1 VGGAIRGPVPVARL
15 VVVMSAVDLSSPLV
29 RRTGRTLFALT
40 LGVYLFTAGA
50 SLTTTDAV
58 VTFDVTRNIV
68 EHGSVAMSDN
78 LLGME
83 AHRGRDG
90 RYYAPFG
97 LGQSLYN
104 VPFYLAARALV
115 TVTGIRLGK
124 PDTVPKAIVALGTT
138 VVVAGIVVELF
149 RLSITLTGSL
159 SASLGAALA
168 MAFGSVL
175 WPYARFGFN
184 QPLAALALLCAT
196 HCAIRGARSGSARSI
211 ALAGVWL
218 AAGLMTRHEVLL
230 AAAPIGLWLI
240 LDGPPQHANAHLGPL
255 AERRERGARG
265 ARLLAFAPGVAAGL
279 TLWLVYNAIRFGHP
293 LDSGYLRDPTPG
305 FGSPVVAGAL
315 ALLFSPGASIVLYS
329 PVVVLALAGLIRLYV
344 RGDRSAALLLLSIPV
359 LFLLFYATLG
369 NWIGG
374 RSYGSRYLVLVLPL
388 FGPGLAVAIDWLAP
402 QRWPRLAVAAVLLLS
417 TLVQLPGVLVDYAK
431 VSQAAAARQG
441 AFNTEARQ
449 WQWSASPL
457 ALNTAALWTAV
468 PDNLAYVT
476 GRRPPPPIE
485 PPSGDADR
493 SFSQQFSF
501 SLDLWWLYL
510 FYMRALPSWA
520 AGLLV
525 VGFLGFATTCSSRL
539 RRFSSAS

>member
-1 VGGAIRGPVPVARL
+1 
-15 VVVMSAVDLSSPLV
+15 MSAVDLSSPLV

-68 EHGSVAMSDN
+68 EHGSVAMSEN

-149 RLSITLTGSL
+149 RLAITLTGNL

-196 HCAIRGARSGSARSI
+196 HCAIRGARSGSTPSI
-211 ALAGVWL
+211 VLAGVWL

-230 AAAPIGLWLI
+230 AAAPIGLWLT
-240 LDGPPQHANAHLGPL
+240 LDGGSQHAGPHP
-255 AERRERGARG
+255 AREERGSRAT
-265 ARLLAFAPGVAAGL
+265 RLLAFAPGVAAGL
-279 TLWLVYNAIRFGHP
+279 ALWLVYNAIRFGHP

-315 ALLFSPGASIVLYS
+315 ALLFSPGASIFLYS
-329 PVVVLALAGLIRLYV
+329 PVAVLALAGLIRLYR

-388 FGPGLAVAIDWLAP
+388 LGPGLAVAIGWLAQ
-402 QRWPRLAVAAVLLLS
+402 QRWSRLAVVAVLLLS
-417 TLVQLPGVLVDYAK
+417 TMVQLPGVLVDYAK
-431 VSQAAAARQG
+431 VSQASAARQG
-441 AFNTEARQ
+441 AFTTEARQ

-457 ALNTAALWTAV
+457 ALNTAALWTAA
-468 PDNLAYVT
+468 PDNLAYLT
-476 GRRPPPPIE
+476 GRRTPPPIE

-493 SFSQQFSF
+493 GFSQQFSF

-510 FYMRALPSWA
+510 VYMRALPSWA
-520 AGLLV
+520 PGLLV
-525 VGFLGFATTCSSRL
+525 VGFLGFVTICSSRL
-539 RRFSSAS
+539 RRLSSAT